1 MQRNLYRKLYAYQQY
16 IKYLFIFNDHEN
28 KTITTILLEQYLHL
42 KSLFFSFL
50 IIEFKSL
57 FLF

>member
-16 IKYLFIFNDHEN
+16 IKYLFIFNDQEN
-28 KTITTILLEQYLHL
+28 KTITILLEQYLHL